1 MRKLIFVALAIT
13 IGLGTACGGDSAP
26 LPASRRP
33 AQQGGK
39 PGAAPAAKNPGAPLV
54 LKPKVD
60 RMFRKEFTQNDFQP
74 DPTGDVNRDPFFSYL
89 VTPVFNPGQSA
100 PIQDECTDRKVAA
113 KYAYGDLRLIGI
125 IMRGTKNFAMFKD
138 PSGLGQVVYQGD
150 CLSKDKARIVEIT
163 PSCVTIEIRGVAP
176 PGAPAPPAHEDK
188 RCLHKN
194 DIEIE

>member
-1 MRKLIFVALAIT
+1 MRKLLVLALLV
-13 IGLGTACGGDSAP
+13 GACGGEDPA

-33 AQQGGK
+33 AQG
-39 PGAAPAAKNPGAPLV
+39 PARAGAPPPNPRTTGAPLV

-60 RMFRKEFTQNDFQP
+60 RVYRKEFKQTDFQP

-89 VTPVFNPGQSA
+89 VAPVLNQGQA
-100 PIQDECTDRKVAA
+100 TPIQDECADRKVAE

-138 PSGLGQVVYQGD
+138 PSGLGQVAYQGD
-150 CLSKDKARIVEIT
+150 CLSKDKARIIEIT
-163 PSCVTIEIRGVAP
+163 PSCVRIEIRGIAP

-188 RCLHKN
+188 RCLHKD
-194 DIEIE
+194 DIEVQ